1 MTDDDNE
8 DEDIDISMEEQSRNT
23 EIKEA
28 QRGACVKRAWE
39 NL

>member
-1 MTDDDNE
+1 
-8 DEDIDISMEEQSRNT
+8 MEEQSRNT